1 MTRREFS
8 IALGGAAAAG
18 LVSAKPRFYTIELF
32 RSGEKRGGLL
42 LEAIAG
48 AHLPAR
54 LIVSECR
61 EHESGAMVEMAG
73 RGDARL
79 FEHRVY
85 RSEPEAGQLEQV
97 FARAGIFPW
106 LRSVPSLTLGATA
119 TIDTPTGGTANAG
132 PVTGGT
138 PSGGMANGGMSTG
151 RTRGCSPERQRGERA
166 FLIPFDSLTAR
177 EKAWRALG
185 ADPEWESLA
194 RKFRVTEIGI
204 YCGRIFEMSL

>member
-119 TIDTPTGGTANAG
+119 NAG
-132 PVTGGT
+132 PVTGRT
-138 PSGGMANGGMSTG
+138 PTGGMANGGMSTG

-194 RKFRVTEIGI
+194 REFRVTEIGI